1 VRVRVGALVEE
12 EEEEEEWV
20 AVEPCPPLSKA

>member
-1 VRVRVGALVEE
+1 VRVRVGALVE